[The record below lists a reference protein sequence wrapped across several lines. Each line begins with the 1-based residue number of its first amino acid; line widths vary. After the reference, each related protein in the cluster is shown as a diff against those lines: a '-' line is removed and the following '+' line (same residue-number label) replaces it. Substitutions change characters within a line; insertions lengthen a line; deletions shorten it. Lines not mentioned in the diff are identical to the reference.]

1 MAETGN
7 VHNDQTGVDLPQE
20 VIGDSLSCPH
30 RALRGLDEDIRV
42 LDQRANNLFSFIRE
56 RIHRDGALIAS
67 FHFLHELGITH
78 RVTTVGVL
86 NPGDIG
92 TPLRHDFACGRNGNF
107 HCRVNDL
114 QAVKIA
120 VGRLING

>member
-7 VHNDQTGVDLPQE
+7 VHNNQAGVDLPQE

-30 RALRGLDEDIRV
+30 RALRGFDEDIRV
-42 LDQRANNLFSFIRE
+42 LDECADNLFSFIRE

-67 FHFLHELGITH
+67 FHFLDELGITH

-86 NPGDIG
+86 DPGDIG

-114 QAVKIA
+114 QAVKVA